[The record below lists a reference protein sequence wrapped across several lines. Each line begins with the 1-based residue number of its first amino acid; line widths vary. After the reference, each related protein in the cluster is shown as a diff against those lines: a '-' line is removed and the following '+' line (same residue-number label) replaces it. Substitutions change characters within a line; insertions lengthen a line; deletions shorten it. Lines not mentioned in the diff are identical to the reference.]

1 MGPAESSKLRE
12 SLGRRLTKR
21 RAAPRRVSMDVPERL
36 RGGDDAQ
43 EDVTAATTGRFMNQ
57 SIFSMIAAAGST
69 ADFQSRFDE
78 PESESEDEAAEDEG
92 LSQTV
97 PALSTT
103 PMPARSDSRQT
114 PKPADSKH
122 QRTSSKHRLIKSMHK
137 LRLKPIRERKSISS
151 ADDHMSASQILAPR
165 PEPETPPEPD
175 PIREE
180 APMLSRIL
188 KAEAEMKDTAHEV
201 DMAGQGE
208 AVGAPSENVKS
219 VSLSQRLM
227 EIFGFDEPEE
237 VISEWPCWL
246 LQSVLVQGFMYVTQ
260 RHICFFAYLPKK
272 AVSYALTTIRT
283 L

>member
-12 SLGRRLTKR
+12 SLGRKLTKR
-21 RAAPRRVSMDVPERL
+21 RAVPRRVSMDVPERL

-43 EDVTAATTGRFMNQ
+43 EDVTAATTSRYMNQ

-69 ADFQSRFDE
+69 TDFQSRFDE
-78 PESESEDEAAEDEG
+78 PESESEDEGTEEDG

-97 PALSTT
+97 PALTT
-103 PMPARSDSRQT
+103 TSVPTRPDSKQML
-114 PKPADSKH
+114 KPADSKH
-122 QRTSSKHRLIKSMHK
+122 QRTSSKNRLIKSMHK
-137 LRLKPIRERKSISS
+137 LRLKPIRERKSVSS

-165 PEPETPPEPD
+165 PEPETRPEPE

-188 KAEAEMKDTAHEV
+188 KAEAEMKETAHEV
-201 DMAGQGE
+201 DMAGQPE
-208 AVGAPSENVKS
+208 AVSAPSEHAKS
-219 VSLSQRLM
+219 VSLAQRLM

-260 RHICFFAYLPKK
+260 KHICFFAYLPKK
-272 AVSYALTTIRT
+272 AVSCTCAII
-283 L
+283 